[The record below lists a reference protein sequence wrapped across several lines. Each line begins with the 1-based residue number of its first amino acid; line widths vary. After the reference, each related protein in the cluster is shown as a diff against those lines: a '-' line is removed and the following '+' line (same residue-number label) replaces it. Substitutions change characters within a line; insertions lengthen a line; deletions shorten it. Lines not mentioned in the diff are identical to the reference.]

1 MPVRYI
7 TPPRP
12 LVPGSKVYTR
22 QIWETKI
29 KNKIKNVTKNKKKK
43 LGLGGAAA
51 GGVPRAADGAGA
63 GRNLVRPWLAARWLQ
78 GWLKKVPAALGAA
91 WLDEVDLLALGAAGM
106 DEVAGAGR
114 SGEG

>member
-29 KNKIKNVTKNKKKK
+29 KNKKYNKKEKEK

-51 GGVPRAADGAGA
+51 GGVPRAADGEGA
-63 GRNLVRPWLAARWLQ
+63 GRNLVRPELAARWLQ
-78 GWLKKVPAALGAA
+78 GWLKKIPAALGAA
-91 WLDEVDLLALGAAGM
+91 WLDGVCLLALGAAGK
-106 DEVAGAGR
+106 DDAAGAGR

>member
-12 LVPGSKVYTR
+12 LVPGSKVYAR

-29 KNKIKNVTKNKKKK
+29 KIKNITKNKKKK

-63 GRNLVRPWLAARWLQ
+63 GRNLVRPELAARWLQ
-78 GWLKKVPAALGAA
+78 GWLVVVG
-91 WLDEVDLLALGAAGM
+91 LLALGAAGK
-106 DEVAGAGR
+106 DDVAGAGR

>member
-22 QIWETKI
+22 QKWET
-29 KNKIKNVTKNKKKK
+29 KIKNVTKNKKEK

-51 GGVPRAADGAGA
+51 VGVPRAADGAGA
-63 GRNLVRPWLAARWLQ
+63 GRNLVRPELAARWRWAQQ
-78 GWLKKVPAALGAA
+78 GRMMPLARGAA
-91 WLDEVDLLALGAAGM
+91 VKDEA
-106 DEVAGAGR
+106 AGAGL

>member
-29 KNKIKNVTKNKKKK
+29 KNKKNITKNKKKK

-51 GGVPRAADGAGA
+51 GGVPRAADGEGA
-63 GRNLVRPWLAARWLQ
+63 GRNLVRPELAARWLQ
-78 GWLKKVPAALGAA
+78 GWLEKSPAAPGAA
-91 WLDEVDLLALGAAGM
+91 WLVVVGLLALGAAGK
-106 DEVAGAGR
+106 DDAAGAGR